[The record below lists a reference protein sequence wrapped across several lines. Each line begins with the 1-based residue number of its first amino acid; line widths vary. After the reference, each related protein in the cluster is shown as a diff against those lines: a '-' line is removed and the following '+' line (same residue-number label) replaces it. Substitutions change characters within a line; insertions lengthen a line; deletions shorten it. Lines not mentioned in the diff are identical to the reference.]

1 MRHKDGQVASLQ
13 QQINQMAAAIR
24 TLEKKLG
31 GV

>member
-1 MRHKDGQVASLQ
+1 VASLQ